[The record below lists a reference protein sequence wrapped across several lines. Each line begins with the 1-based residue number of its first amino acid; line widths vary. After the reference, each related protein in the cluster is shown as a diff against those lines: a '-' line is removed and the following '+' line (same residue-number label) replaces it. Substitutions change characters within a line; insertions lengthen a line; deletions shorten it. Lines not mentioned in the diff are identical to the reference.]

1 METNT
6 EKIDRY
12 LLNEMGPEEKAG
24 FEKDLANDPALKKE
38 FIIQKDLT
46 QQLQR
51 MGLKG
56 EIAQKIRHIRLMN
69 TLLWISI
76 IVAVALILGV
86 SVFLWMDKKE
96 AVDITHFKA
105 VEVSLPITKVQ
116 ISTETD
122 TILETPG
129 GMMLAIPAGA
139 FDTESKSIEI
149 QIQEALTDLDIVKS
163 GLSTTS
169 SGELLQSAGMFS
181 VRAFDGDKEL
191 YWKKDVNVLIPTEE
205 VNPNMMLFDGE
216 VLDDGTIN
224 WVNPVKINEDL
235 PSIPMAQ
242 LDFYPEQFIPTLKDM
257 GENIRDKRYTDSIYY
272 SFSGYQEPDRV
283 VPPRE
288 VPFDRPEPQ
297 MQDVPVSK
305 NGTDPLFQFASTFV
319 QAVESDTI
327 AALDAGDRIF
337 FEIDPSRI
345 KAFWNEEFDNTLL
358 ATKAFEERMRYIHS
372 TCEPKYL
379 LAYLNHL
386 DWQMWEIDSL
396 CMQLA
401 KGSQKE
407 KFREFYQR
415 KEGGVRISSALQQ
428 KLLAQYENKQKAWKE
443 ATEKTWQAHY
453 RELDSLQNVAMEKRL
468 AFSVKDALR
477 EVQVFKDELCRNLK
491 DAYRQV
497 GGVAYCNEPLPE
509 YYAVDVS
516 TPGWKNL
523 DQYVFAATL
532 NRESMTYTDP
542 VFGKTATL
550 TYSPVE
556 FIVNQEDSFDRV
568 MLYLLPDSLSSFQRV
583 LKKEGAWKEKLN
595 ANLNYRFVVIAY
607 KGEDFYWQKISKLE
621 AQTYSLNLE
630 KGEEADL
637 QKFMKR
643 KAKGKVQ
650 DIHTELDFYRF
661 EIKEQL
667 RLDKVKQQAEW
678 RRRIAAVVFPCGTEP
693 GTIGMEDSE
702 TQMQMESTPIFGR

>member
-24 FEKDLANDPALKKE
+24 FEKELANDPALKKE

-56 EIAQKIRHIRLMN
+56 EIAQKIRHIRLIK
-69 TLLWISI
+69 TLSWISVI
-76 IVAVALILGV
+76 IAVALILGV

-96 AVDITHFKA
+96 VADITHFET
-105 VEVSLPITKVQ
+105 VEVSLPVTKVQ
-116 ISTETD
+116 INSESD

-169 SGELLQSAGMFS
+169 NGELLQSAGMFS
-181 VRAFDGDKEL
+181 VRAFDGEKEL
-191 YWKKDVNVLIPTEE
+191 YWKKEVSILVPTEE
-205 VNPNMMLFDGE
+205 VNPNMMLFDSE
-216 VLDDGTIN
+216 VLEDGTIN
-224 WVNPVKINEDL
+224 WVNPLRINEDL

-242 LDFYPEQFIPTLKDM
+242 LDFYPEHFILTLKDM
-257 GENIRDKRYTDSIYY
+257 GENITDKGYTDSIYY
-272 SFSGYQEPDRV
+272 SFSGYQVPRIDDLFNRLEPSIQIIT
-283 VPPRE
+283 E
-288 VPFDRPEPQ
+288 SKT
-297 MQDVPVSK
+297 VS
-305 NGTDPLFQFASTFV
+305 NSLFQFASMLV
-319 QAVESDTI
+319 QADTAAAAESVHSEI
-327 AALDAGDRIF
+327 

-372 TCEPKYL
+372 TCESKYL

-401 KGSQKE
+401 KGNQKE
-407 KFREFYQR
+407 KFREYYLR
-415 KEGGVRISSALQQ
+415 KEGGVRISSELQQ
-428 KLLAQYENKQKAWKE
+428 KLLAQYESKQKAWKE

-468 AFSVKDALR
+468 AFSVKDAIR
-477 EVQVFKDELCRNLK
+477 EVQVFNDELCRNMK
-491 DAYRQV
+491 DAYRQI

-509 YYAVDVS
+509 YYTLEVS

-523 DQYVFAATL
+523 DQYVFAATV

-542 VFGKTATL
+542 VYGKTATL

-556 FIVNQEDSFDRV
+556 FVVNEEDSFDRV

-607 KGEDFYWQKISKLE
+607 KGEDFYWQKINKLDP
-621 AQTYSLNLE
+621 QTYTLNLE
-630 KGEEADL
+630 KGDEKEL
-637 QKFMKR
+637 EKYMKR
-643 KAKGKVQ
+643 KAKGK
-650 DIHTELDFYRF
+650 
-661 EIKEQL
+661 KE
-667 RLDKVKQQAEW
+667 D
-678 RRRIAAVVFPCGTEP
+678 
-693 GTIGMEDSE
+693 
-702 TQMQMESTPIFGR
+702 MQ

>member
-24 FEKDLANDPALKKE
+24 FEKDLANDPALRKE
-38 FIIQKDLT
+38 FFIQKDLT

-56 EIAQKIRHIRLMN
+56 EIAQKIRHIRLMK
-69 TLLWISI
+69 TLSWISI

-96 AVDITHFKA
+96 VADITHFEA
-105 VEVSLPITKVQ
+105 VEVSLPVTKVQ
-116 ISTETD
+116 INTETD

-169 SGELLQSAGMFS
+169 NCELLQSAGMFS
-181 VRAFDGDKEL
+181 VRAFDGEKEL
-191 YWKKDVNVLIPTEE
+191 YWKKEVSVLIPSEE

-216 VLDDGTIN
+216 ILEDGTIN

-242 LDFYPEQFIPTLKDM
+242 LDFYPEYFIPTLKDL
-257 GENIRDKRYTDSIYY
+257 GENIKDKSYTDSIYY
-272 SFSGYQEPDRV
+272 SFSGYHEPNRV
-283 VPPRE
+283 VPHR
-288 VPFDRPEPQ
+288 
-297 MQDVPVSK
+297 DVPSGTQK
-305 NGTDPLFQFASTFV
+305 QIIPESNNGTESPFQFASTLV
-319 QAVESDTI
+319 QAAESDTT
-327 AALDAGDRIF
+327 AALDEDNRVI

-345 KAFWNEEFDNTLL
+345 KAFWNKEFDNTLL
-358 ATKAFEERMRYIHS
+358 ATKGFEERMRYIHG

-386 DWQMWEIDSL
+386 DWQMWEVDSL

-407 KFREFYQR
+407 KFREFYLR
-415 KEGGVRISSALQQ
+415 KEGGVRISSELRQ
-428 KLLAQYENKQKAWKE
+428 KLLARYENKQTAWKE

-491 DAYRQV
+491 DAYRQI

-523 DQYVFAATL
+523 DQYVFAATV
-532 NRESMTYTDP
+532 NRESMSYTDP
-542 VFGKTATL
+542 VYGKTATL

-583 LKKEGAWKEKLN
+583 LKKDGAWKEKLN

-607 KGEDFYWQKISKLE
+607 KGEDFYWQKINKLDP
-621 AQTYSLNLE
+621 QTYTLNLE

-643 KAKGKVQ
+643 KAKGKKEDMQ
-650 DIHTELDFYRF
+650 AELDFYRF

-678 RRRIAAVVFPCGTEP
+678 RRRIAGVVFPCGVGATTPVNP
-693 GTIGMEDSE
+693 GQGGT
-702 TQMQMESTPIFGR
+702 FGSF